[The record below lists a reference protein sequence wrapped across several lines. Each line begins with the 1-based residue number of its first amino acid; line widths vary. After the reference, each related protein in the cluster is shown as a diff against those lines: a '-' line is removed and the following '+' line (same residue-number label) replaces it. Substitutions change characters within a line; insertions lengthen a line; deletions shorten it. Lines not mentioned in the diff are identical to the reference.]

1 MGNGG
6 HGGDWGG
13 RGMPGA
19 GGTRPYASV
28 VRAPACALR
37 GRTRGRGVRQAVAP
51 GWVGSARKRQHGMEM
66 HGIGRSRHAL

>member
-6 HGGDWGG
+6 HGGGLGGPGDAGG
-13 RGMPGA
+13 RGH
-19 GGTRPYASV
+19 ASV
-28 VRAPACALR
+28 VCAPACALR